1 MHRYE
6 EAVYSITAETPAV
19 QSSLRALERRRAEKN
34 NMRLGSK
41 ELELRM
47 LQSLH
52 KKLPVFPEDIELDK
66 LFQGGYFLGEN
77 GEMRVAR
84 L

>member
-19 QSSLRALERRRAEKN
+19 QSSLMALERRRAEKN

-66 LFQGGYFLGEN
+66 LFQGGFFLSEN